1 MDKPSLSSIKIFLTC
16 HFRHQDVAWIPVEQA
31 KHDDVTANE
40 YKSNEDDYDE
50 DERDEDGEEEDDDS
64 NDIDIDLFSMYLTE
78 SLNPSPGFGMEK
90 LTRAAFWQNQFELV
104 LQHQFVNLGTHRF

>member
-1 MDKPSLSSIKIFLTC
+1 M
-16 HFRHQDVAWIPVEQA
+16 EQA

-40 YKSNEDDYDE
+40 DKSNEDDYDE
-50 DERDEDGEEEDDDS
+50 DERDEDDDEEDDDR
-64 NDIDIDLFSMYLTE
+64 NDSDIDLFSMYLTE

-104 LQHQFVNLGTHRF
+104 GQLQFVILGTS

>member
-16 HFRHQDVAWIPVEQA
+16 HFRHQDVAWIPVEHA

-40 YKSNEDDYDE
+40 YKSNE

-64 NDIDIDLFSMYLTE
+64 NDSDIDLFSMYLTE

-104 LQHQFVNLGTHRF
+104 LQHQFVILGTHRF

>member
-1 MDKPSLSSIKIFLTC
+1 MDKPSLSSIKIFPTC
-16 HFRHQDVAWIPVEQA
+16 HFRHQDVARIPVEHA

-40 YKSNEDDYDE
+40 YKSNE

-64 NDIDIDLFSMYLTE
+64 NDSDIDLFSMYLTE

-104 LQHQFVNLGTHRF
+104 LQHQFVILGTHRF

>member
-16 HFRHQDVAWIPVEQA
+16 HFRHQDVAWIPVEHA

-50 DERDEDGEEEDDDS
+50 DKRDENDDGEDDDS
-64 NDIDIDLFSMYLTE
+64 NDSDIDLFSMYLTE

-104 LQHQFVNLGTHRF
+104 LQHQFVILGTHRF

>member
-1 MDKPSLSSIKIFLTC
+1 MDKPSLSSIKIFPTC
-16 HFRHQDVAWIPVEQA
+16 HFRHQDVARIPVEHA

-40 YKSNEDDYDE
+40 YKSNE

-64 NDIDIDLFSMYLTE
+64 NDSDIDLFSMYLTE

-104 LQHQFVNLGTHRF
+104 LQHKFVILGTHRF